1 MKNTLDITTLLY
13 NDTAED
19 ESCFSLEDLV
29 LSGGSIGF
37 EDINS
42 KPVKTKVVPKKE
54 EKPFVVVTDSIK
66 EKRDRIRSL
75 ILHSCKSGR
84 VFTATFVKKDG
95 TTRDMNCRLG
105 VVKHLAGGES
115 TTAHKDNL
123 LTVYDMQSSG
133 YRCINLDTVTDI
145 TISRN
150 KVSFA

>member
-1 MKNTLDITTLLY
+1 MQTDFIDQAASAKRALIR
-13 NDTAED
+13 
-19 ESCFSLEDLV
+19 DLIF
-29 LSGGSIGF
+29 GQCGNGKI
-37 EDINS
+37 
-42 KPVKTKVVPKKE
+42 
-54 EKPFVVVTDSIK
+54 
-66 EKRDRIRSL
+66 
-75 ILHSCKSGR
+75 
-84 VFTATFVKKDG
+84 FTATFVKKDG

-105 VVKHLAGGES
+105 VTSPLKGGES